1 MRSRRSGSSSR
12 WLSRQQRDP
21 YVGRAVSR
29 ALFKLEQL
37 DRRFDLT
44 TRASV
49 ALELGAAPGGW
60 TEYLAPRC
68 RRVVAV
74 DLLPLANTPRGTR
87 FVLGD
92 AGDPRVQEQI
102 SESLGDGADLVLSD
116 MAPNMSGNRL
126 VDQARSMEL
135 VECAVQAAVRWLNP
149 GGRLVVKMFQGAGFD
164 EAMDD
169 MRAVFARVAM
179 AKPPASRAG
188 SREVYA
194 VADME

>member
-1 MRSRRSGSSSR
+1 MARRSKSSSR

-21 YVGRAVSR
+21 YAGRAVSR

-37 DRRFDLT
+37 DRRFRLT
-44 TRASV
+44 TPSCV
-49 ALELGAAPGGW
+49 VLELGASPGGW

-68 RRVVAV
+68 RRLVAV
-74 DLLPLANTPRGTR
+74 DLLPMANTPCGTQ
-87 FVLGD
+87 FILGD
-92 AGDPRVQEQI
+92 AGDPEVQDQI
-102 SESLGDGADLVLSD
+102 GAVLCGGADLVLSD
-116 MAPNMSGNRL
+116 MAPNMSGNRV

-135 VECAVQAAVRWLNP
+135 AECAIGAAERWLNSR
-149 GGRLVVKMFQGAGFD
+149 GRLVVKMFQGAGFD
-164 EAMDD
+164 EAMLEL
-169 MRAVFARVAM
+169 RAKFARVEL

>member
-1 MRSRRSGSSSR
+1 MARRSGSSGR

-21 YVGRAVSR
+21 YAGRAVSR

-37 DRRFDLT
+37 DKRFRLT
-44 TRASV
+44 AGSCV
-49 ALELGAAPGGW
+49 ALELGASPGGW

-68 RRVVAV
+68 RRLVAV

-102 SESLGDGADLVLSD
+102 EEALCGGADLVLSD
-116 MAPNMSGNRL
+116 MAPNMSGNKV

-135 VECAVQAAVRWLNP
+135 VECAVAAAARWLNP

-164 EAMDD
+164 EAMLEI
-169 MRAVFARVAM
+169 RAAFVRVAL